1 MQEPKSEAMPSP
13 RGIGL
18 DQVLG
23 LGNTGLL
30 ITGLMLPVGGAIA
43 RTVALLPFGDPLRVA
58 VTLPAAELAG
68 IGAMPI
74 FLTLLGVL
82 FYRMVSR
89 RMKDRPL
96 VVYAALLVASIALW
110 VTSSNETLPTS
121 LAIIILTAFAVWLG
135 ERERELPTRPGR
147 PLRGLSL
154 ALALVA
160 MYGLSALTYGIGER
174 LGPAMTVSPVAG
186 ASLIAGAYLRIG
198 EDSDWL
204 FLTPCATHWTVVQV
218 RKADIDKISWTGPP
232 SQATG
237 SRFDPYWVC
246 P

>member
-1 MQEPKSEAMPSP
+1 MQERRSEGLRSP
-13 RGIGL
+13 RGFGL
-18 DQVLG
+18 EQVLG

-30 ITGLMLPVGGAIA
+30 ITGLMLPIGGAIA
-43 RTVALLPFGDPLRVA
+43 RTVSLLPFGDPLRLA
-58 VTLPAAELAG
+58 VTLPAAELAA

-74 FLTLLGVL
+74 FLTLLGVV
-82 FYRMVSR
+82 FYRTVSR
-89 RMKDRPL
+89 RTKDRPL
-96 VVYAALLVASIALW
+96 VVYAALLVASIGIWL
-110 VTSSNETLPTS
+110 TSSDETLPTN

-147 PLRGLSL
+147 PLRGLPL

-160 MYGLSALTYGIGER
+160 MYGLSSLTYGLGDR

-186 ASLIAGAYLRIG
+186 ASLIVGPYLRIA
-198 EDSDWL
+198 EDSEWL
-204 FLTPCATHWTVVQV
+204 FLAPCATHWTVVQV
-218 RKADIDKISWTGPP
+218 RKAVVDEISWTGPP
-232 SQATG
+232 SKATG